1 MWLFWA
7 ARFLE
12 ICATCLAEVIAMSLQ
27 GSLVDLGVGLYDV
40 DDHAGGICMGS
51 DPLSSLVPT
60 HNVASIVE
68 SLDKCGCGGRS
79 HREPLIIGEF
89 LASFLVD
96 HCT

>member
-1 MWLFWA
+1 MVVLGSTT
-7 ARFLE
+7 LE
-12 ICATCLAEVIAMSLQ
+12 ICATCLAEVIATSLQ
-27 GSLVDLGVGLYDV
+27 SSLVNLAVGLYDV
-40 DDHAGGICMGS
+40 DDHAGDVCMGS

-89 LASFLVD
+89 FAFFLVD
-96 HCT
+96 HRT